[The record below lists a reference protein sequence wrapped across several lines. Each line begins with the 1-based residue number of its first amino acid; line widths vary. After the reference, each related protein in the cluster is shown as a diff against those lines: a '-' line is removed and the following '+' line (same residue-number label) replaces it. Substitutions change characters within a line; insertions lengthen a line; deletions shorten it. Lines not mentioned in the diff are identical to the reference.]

1 MRLLSLEVA
10 NYRNIA
16 AAQLEPGRELTVIC
30 GNNGQG
36 KTNLLEAIWLLTG
49 GKSFRGGK
57 DAELVRRGETFAVL
71 EAVTQRTRQED
82 QEPDDPARV
91 RITVGTPD
99 AQRPGR
105 YASVNGAPPK
115 RAAGLA
121 GSFPAVVFAPG
132 HLSLVK
138 GAPEGRRRFLDA
150 ALCQLYPGYLAT
162 YRRYVRALQQKNA
175 LLRHSA
181 GGTERP
187 WAEKCALLEVLNVE
201 LAAQGEAIQKRRREY
216 LALLGPLACANYA
229 ELSHGAERMAVHYA
243 AQFEPG
249 GLSALLKQ
257 RQNEELRAGQSLCG
271 KFQVQHF
278 QQGAF
283 FCPRAL
289 RAACGMTQKRVFLL
303 QCPHIAAV
311 GGKVAGVQL
320 AQRRVQKTPPSFRC
334 TFYKAQVPGVEHHS
348 RKAARK
354 ARRPLGRR
362 AVDRCIPAGALC
374 IRRAH
379 RNAHICRFVRFLI
392 LLPGALGDGL
402 QYRECFSA
410 AHKLGILAAP
420 EAFAA
425 GQKPDGLQ
433 QVRFALTVVAADHG
447 QLPARFQ
454 LRCRNIAVIRNF
466 Q

>member
-49 GKSFRGGK
+49 GKASGAARMPSLCA
-57 DAELVRRGETFAVL
+57 AEKHSRYWRPSPSAPGRRI
-71 EAVTQRTRQED
+71 RNRMNRQMC
-82 QEPDDPARV
+82 

-105 YASVNGAPPK
+105 YASVNGSPPK

-121 GSFPAVVFAPG
+121 GSFPAVVFDPG

-201 LAAQGEAIQKRRREY
+201 LAAAGRGHPEAAAEPIWPRSHRWPAPTMRSFPTGQK
-216 LALLGPLACANYA
+216 
-229 ELSHGAERMAVHYA
+229 HMAVRYA
-243 AQFEPG
+243 AQF
-249 GLSALLKQ
+249 
-257 RQNEELRAGQSLCG
+257 RAG
-271 KFQVQHF
+271 
-278 QQGAF
+278 
-283 FCPRAL
+283 RAG
-289 RAACGMTQKRVFLL
+289 R
-303 QCPHIAAV
+303 
-311 GGKVAGVQL
+311 
-320 AQRRVQKTPPSFRC
+320 
-334 TFYKAQVPGVEHHS
+334 TFE
-348 RKAARK
+348 
-354 ARRPLGRR
+354 
-362 AVDRCIPAGALC
+362 
-374 IRRAH
+374 
-379 RNAHICRFVRFLI
+379 
-392 LLPGALGDGL
+392 
-402 QYRECFSA
+402 
-410 AHKLGILAAP
+410 AAP
-420 EAFAA
+420 ERRAA
-425 GQKPDGLQ
+425 RRAESLRHSPRGSGPSSGWSACKSVCESGTAAERRAQPENGRSRRSCPDH
-433 QVRFALTVVAADHG
+433 RANT
-447 QLPARFQ
+447 R
-454 LRCRNIAVIRNF
+454 
-466 Q
+466 